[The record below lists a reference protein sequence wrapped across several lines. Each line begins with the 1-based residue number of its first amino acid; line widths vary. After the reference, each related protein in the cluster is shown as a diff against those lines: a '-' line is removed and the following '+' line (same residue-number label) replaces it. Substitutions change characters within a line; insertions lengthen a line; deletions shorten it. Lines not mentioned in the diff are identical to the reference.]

1 MMKKSFLLALFLFS
15 QHLIFAQNFSV
26 GPIIG
31 LNYSNLRGD
40 VENNSGKMGFAG
52 GIFANYSITDQFGLT
67 GQVLYSQQG
76 AKFEASGVE
85 NAFKLSYVQVPILG
99 AYYFGKEKFRPKVL
113 LGPQFGFLLSAT
125 DKDGNDL
132 DPNGDFLETTDFGVT
147 GGLGFNYNLAP
158 KIWLNADVR
167 YNLGLTDLSKSTTSI
182 QNSNL
187 AIMVGVSI
195 GFKDYDMKS
204 GSFSSPKK

>member
-1 MMKKSFLLALFLFS
+1 MMKKSFFTLLLLLS

-40 VENNSGKMGFAG
+40 VENNSGKLGFAG
-52 GIFANYSITDQFGLT
+52 GIFANYSITDEFGLT

-76 AKFEASGVE
+76 AKFEVSGIE
-85 NAFKLSYVQVPILG
+85 NSFKLSYVQIPVLG
-99 AYYFGKEKFRPKVL
+99 AYYFGKDKFRPKVL

-132 DPNGDFLETTDFGVT
+132 DPNGTLLETTDFGVT

-167 YNLGLTDLSKSTTSI
+167 YNLGLTDLDKSTTSI

-187 AIMVGVSI
+187 AIMVGLSI
-195 GFKDYDMKS
+195 GFKDYDAKS